1 MVTTSQLVLAALVS
15 GGKDAAFG
23 PLQIQKLLFL
33 VDAEIPDLTDGPH
46 FRFRPYKYGP
56 FDETV
61 YTVLEELD
69 DSSLLV
75 ASQRRGYRAYALTP
89 SGRAAGN
96 AVLAA
101 LPADAT
107 RFMKD
112 AAEWLRFSTF
122 RRILSVIYRRYPE
135 MAVNSVVPPLRAV
148 PKRAAHSIAFPSFL
162 SGVARLADFAGS
174 LDPPLYGGASDRED
188 ARAMRAD
195 GEAIGDDFER
205 ALAEFA
211 PPAPARGRRPEDRE
225 IVAEV

>member
-1 MVTTSQLVLAALVS
+1 MVTTSQLVLAAMAS
-15 GGKDAAFG
+15 GGNDAAFG
-23 PLQIQKLLFL
+23 RLQIQKLLFL
-33 VDAEIPDLTDGPH
+33 IDAEIPDLTDGPH

-61 YTVLEELD
+61 YTVFEELAD
-69 DSSLLV
+69 ASLVV
-75 ASQRRGYRAYALTP
+75 ASQRHGYRAYSLTP
-89 SGRAAGN
+89 SGHSAGS

-112 AAEWLRFSTF
+112 AAKWLRFSTF

-135 MAVNSVVPPLRAV
+135 MAVNSVVPQF
-148 PKRAAHSIAFPSFL
+148 RAARNRAALRLTLPSFL
-162 SGVARLADFAGS
+162 SGVARLADFTGS
-174 LDPPLYGGASDRED
+174 LDPPLYGGAPDRED

-195 GEAIGDDFER
+195 WEAIGEDFER

-211 PPAPARGRRPEDRE
+211 PPEPAR
-225 IVAEV
+225 